1 MGQHQTKKLLHAKE
15 KHQPNED
22 RLLNGRKYLQIM
34 FDKGFISKIY
44 KELIQL
50 KRKKKEY
57 NLKMG
62 RRPEQTFFQRC
73 LDGQQVHVKMLK
85 SLIRGMQSKTTRSYH
100 LTPVRMAIFKKV
112 RNVWVWRKVMPFS
125 LLVEM

>member
-50 KRKKKEY
+50 KSNKKKKKKEY

-62 RRPEQTFFQRC
+62 RRP
-73 LDGQQVHVKMLK
+73 
-85 SLIRGMQSKTTRSYH
+85 
-100 LTPVRMAIFKKV
+100 A
-112 RNVWVWRKVMPFS
+112 
-125 LLVEM
+125 

>member
-50 KRKKKEY
+50 KSKKKKKRIQFK
-57 NLKMG
+57 NGQKTCIDIFPKMFG
-62 RRPEQTFFQRC
+62 WSAGTC
-73 LDGQQVHVKMLK
+73 KD
-85 SLIRGMQSKTTRSYH
+85 
-100 LTPVRMAIFKKV
+100 A
-112 RNVWVWRKVMPFS
+112 
-125 LLVEM
+125 